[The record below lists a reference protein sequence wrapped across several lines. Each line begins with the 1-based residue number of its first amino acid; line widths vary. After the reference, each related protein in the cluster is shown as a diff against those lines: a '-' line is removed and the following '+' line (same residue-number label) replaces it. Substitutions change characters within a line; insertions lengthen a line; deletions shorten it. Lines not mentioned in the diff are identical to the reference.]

1 MHDFLTMINNP
12 FVFCLNNA
20 KYPVSSMFANA
31 THSGENDSSATA
43 PQQVQRSCYLSW
55 RGALL
60 KTNSDVLKALNNVR
74 M

>member
-1 MHDFLTMINNP
+1 MINNP

-31 THSGENDSSATA
+31 AHSGANDASATA
-43 PQQVQRSCYLSW
+43 PQQVWGTCYLSW
-55 RGALL
+55 RGTLV
-60 KTNSDVLKALNNVR
+60 KTTSDVLKALNDIR